1 MRLDKL
7 VLFITYISS
16 YFCARPI
23 ALTNFLGN
31 IKVRNSNGFRI
42 GAQHV
47 SDGFRVDKEQIHFSS
62 LKNLK
67 NTFVGEV
74 LFRELYRLKNA
85 RNRAAVNS
93 FRPCA
98 SSEVPP
104 TSRPMATSPAQRSL
118 DQDIR
123 KVVAERRV

>member
-47 SDGFRVDKEQIHFSS
+47 SDGFRVDKEEIQFFKEPKEHF
-62 LKNLK
+62 
-67 NTFVGEV
+67 
-74 LFRELYRLKNA
+74 
-85 RNRAAVNS
+85 
-93 FRPCA
+93 C
-98 SSEVPP
+98 
-104 TSRPMATSPAQRSL
+104 
-118 DQDIR
+118 
-123 KVVAERRV
+123 RRGVI